1 MSIPVAVSEAQFCC
15 HSALDFRCL
24 QVPKGHC
31 QLCFRVPS
39 VEESSTWKLFSA
51 KAIQSW
57 IPLGRCGTISWA
69 QPMFKRLLKPALILL
84 VVLVVCWVL
93 ISPAVDLE
101 PGTLRSLQFVAIF
114 AFLLGCLKLC
124 ILPPALDLQLHRLEP
139 IQTSALAPTPPSASA
154 SCVLLC

>member
-1 MSIPVAVSEAQFCC
+1 MGQSV
-15 HSALDFRCL
+15 
-24 QVPKGHC
+24 GHN
-31 QLCFRVPS
+31 L
-39 VEESSTWKLFSA
+39 
-51 KAIQSW
+51 
-57 IPLGRCGTISWA
+57 
-69 QPMFKRLLKPALILL
+69 MFKRLLKPALILL

-124 ILPPALDLQLHRLEP
+124 ILPPALHLKLHRLDP
-139 IQTSALAPTPPSASA
+139 IETVPLAPRPRSASA